1 MSAASV
7 SGRGAIWRLLSYS
20 IDGGT
25 PRPGLLVDDRI
36 VDLGPGSPLG
46 APSTMEVLED
56 WTALRTRLD
65 ALAVEVPDDAPTLD
79 AVTLHAP
86 VPRPSGIFCTVSNYA
101 DHVAEMSAKK
111 MVDKSSTFGPYM
123 FMKTAHAVADPDTD
137 LARPMGSEKLDWEVE
152 LGVVIGEGG
161 KDISE
166 EDAYRHIA
174 GYVILNDVS
183 ARDLARMDV
192 FKPFGA
198 DTLTSKNFD
207 TALPMGPWLTPADVI
222 ADPMDLDLKLWVG
235 EELMQDSS
243 TRWMHF
249 TIREQISYLSRVVT
263 LRPGDVIA
271 TGTPAGVGNGRGR
284 FLQEGEVVELEVEG
298 LGRLRNTVRTS

>member
-1 MSAASV
+1 MTNAAN
-7 SGRGAIWRLLSYS
+7 WRLLSYS
-20 IDGGT
+20 IDGGA
-25 PRPGLLVDDRI
+25 PRPGLLVDGRV
-36 VDLGPGSPLG
+36 VDLGRGSELD
-46 APSTMEVLED
+46 AASTMEVLED
-56 WTALRTRLD
+56 WAGLRPRLD
-65 ALAVEVPDDAPTLD
+65 ALAASVAADAPALES
-79 AVTLHAP
+79 VTLHAP
-86 VPRPSGIFCTVSNYA
+86 VPSPSGIFCTVSNYG

-111 MVDKSSTFGPYM
+111 LVEKSSTFGPYM
-123 FMKTAHAVADPDTD
+123 FMKTAHAIADPDAD
-137 LARPMGSEKLDWEVE
+137 LARPMDSEKLDWEVE

-207 TALPMGPWLTPADVI
+207 TSLPMGPWLTPADVI
-222 ADPMDLDLKLWVG
+222 EDPMDLDLKLWVG
-235 EELMQDSS
+235 DELMQDSS
-243 TRWMHF
+243 TKWMHF
-249 TIREQISYLSRVVT
+249 TIREQISYLSRFLT

-284 FLQEGEVVELEVEG
+284 FLQEGEVVQLEIEG
-298 LGRLRNTVRTS
+298 LGRLRNTVRDH

>member
-1 MSAASV
+1 MTIPAN
-7 SGRGAIWRLLSYS
+7 WRLLSYS
-20 IDGGT
+20 TDGGA
-25 PRPGLLVDDRI
+25 PRPGLLVDGRI
-36 VDLGPGSPLG
+36 VDLGRGSELD
-46 APSTMEVLED
+46 AASTMEVLED
-56 WTALRTRLD
+56 WAGLRPRLD
-65 ALAVEVPDDAPTLD
+65 ALAASVAADAPALES
-79 AVTLHAP
+79 VTLHAP
-86 VPRPSGIFCTVSNYA
+86 VPSPSGIFCTVSNYG

-111 MVDKSSTFGPYM
+111 LVEKSSTFGPYM
-123 FMKTAHAVADPDTD
+123 FMKTAHAIADPDAD
-137 LARPMGSEKLDWEVE
+137 LARPMDSEKLDWEVE

-207 TALPMGPWLTPADVI
+207 TSLPMGPWLTPADVI
-222 ADPMDLDLKLWVG
+222 EDPMDLDLKLWVG
-235 EELMQDSS
+235 DELMQDSS
-243 TRWMHF
+243 TKWMHF
-249 TIREQISYLSRVVT
+249 TIREQISYLSRFLT

-284 FLQEGEVVELEVEG
+284 FLQEGEVVQLEIEG
-298 LGRLRNTVRTS
+298 LGRLRNTVRDH

>member
-1 MSAASV
+1 MSASALNPN
-7 SGRGAIWRLLSYS
+7 GAVWRLLSYS
-20 IDGGT
+20 VDGGAE
-25 PRPGLLVDDRI
+25 RPGLLVDGRVI
-36 VDLGPGSPLG
+36 DLGRGTQLD
-46 APSTMEVLED
+46 APSTMEILER
-56 WTALRTRLD
+56 WEALR
-65 ALAVEVPDDAPTLD
+65 PTLD
-79 AVTLHAP
+79 EIASDIPADAPALEAVTLHAP
-86 VPRPSGIFCTVSNYA
+86 VARPSGIFCTVSNYA

-123 FMKTAHAVADPDTD
+123 FMKTAHAIVGPDAE
-137 LARPMGSEKLDWEVE
+137 LARPMDSEKLDWEVE

-166 EDAYRHIA
+166 EDAYQHIA

-183 ARDLARMDV
+183 ARDLSRMDV

-207 TALPMGPWLTPADVI
+207 TALPMGPWITPADVV

-235 EELMQDSS
+235 DELMQDSS
-243 TRWMHF
+243 TKWMYF
-249 TIREQISYLSRVVT
+249 TIREQISYLSKFLT
-263 LRPGDVIA
+263 LRPGDIIA

-284 FLQEGEVVELEVEG
+284 FLQEGEAVLLEVEG
-298 LGRLRNTVRTS
+298 LGQLRNTVRTP

>member
-1 MSAASV
+1 
-7 SGRGAIWRLLSYS
+7 
-20 IDGGT
+20 
-25 PRPGLLVDDRI
+25 
-36 VDLGPGSPLG
+36 
-46 APSTMEVLED
+46 MEVLAD
-56 WTALRTRLD
+56 WSALRPRLD
-65 ALAVEVPDDAPTLD
+65 ELAAAVPADAPTLAD
-79 AVTLHAP
+79 VTLHAP

-123 FMKTAHAVADPDTD
+123 FMKSAHAIADPDAD
-137 LARPMGSEKLDWEVE
+137 LIRPMDSGKLDWEVE

-166 EDAYRHIA
+166 DDAYAHIA

-183 ARDLARMDV
+183 ARDLSRMDV

-207 TALPMGPWLTPADVI
+207 TGLPMGPWLTPADVI
-222 ADPMDLDLKLWVG
+222 ADPMDLDLKLRVG
-235 EELMQDSS
+235 EEVMQDSS
-243 TRWMHF
+243 TKWMYF
-249 TIREQISYLSRVVT
+249 TIREQVSYLSRFLT

-284 FLQEGEVVELEVEG
+284 FLQEGEIVELEIEG
-298 LGRLRNTVRTS
+298 LGRLRNTVHTP

>member
-1 MSAASV
+1 MTIPAN
-7 SGRGAIWRLLSYS
+7 WRLLSYS
-20 IDGGT
+20 TDGGA
-25 PRPGLLVDDRI
+25 PRPGLLVDGRI
-36 VDLGPGSPLG
+36 VDLGRGSELD
-46 APSTMEVLED
+46 AASTMEVLED
-56 WTALRTRLD
+56 WAGLRPRLD
-65 ALAVEVPDDAPTLD
+65 ALAASVAADAPALES
-79 AVTLHAP
+79 VTLHAP
-86 VPRPSGIFCTVSNYA
+86 VPSPSGIFCTVSNYG

-111 MVDKSSTFGPYM
+111 LVEKSSTFGPYM
-123 FMKTAHAVADPDTD
+123 FMKTAHAIADPDAD
-137 LARPMGSEKLDWEVE
+137 LARPMDSEKLDWEVE

-207 TALPMGPWLTPADVI
+207 TSLPMGPWLTPADVI
-222 ADPMDLDLKLWVG
+222 EDPMDLDLKLWVG
-235 EELMQDSS
+235 DELMQDSS
-243 TRWMHF
+243 TKWMHF
-249 TIREQISYLSRVVT
+249 TIREQISYLSRFLT

-284 FLQEGEVVELEVEG
+284 FLQEGEVVQLEIEG
-298 LGRLRNTVRTS
+298 LGHLRNTVRDH